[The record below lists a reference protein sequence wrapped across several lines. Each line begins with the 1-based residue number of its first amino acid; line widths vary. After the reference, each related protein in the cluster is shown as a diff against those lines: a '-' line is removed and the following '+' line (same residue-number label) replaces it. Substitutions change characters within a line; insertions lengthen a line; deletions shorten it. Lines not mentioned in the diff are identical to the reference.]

1 LSWLELRV
9 PPPVVAALFAL
20 LMWFVMDMLPIAD
33 FTLPAKGVLAGI
45 LATAG
50 IVLGLVA
57 VFQFRRAATTVH
69 PMKPQESSALV
80 VRGVYRFTRNPMYL
94 GMLLIL
100 TAWAV
105 WLANAAAL
113 LALPVFV
120 AYLGCFQI
128 APEERALE
136 ARFGAAFADYRRAV
150 RRWL

>member
-9 PPPVVAALFAL
+9 PPPVVAGLLAL
-20 LMWFVMDMLPIAD
+20 LMWFVADRLPAAD
-33 FTLPAKGVLAGI
+33 FTLPARGVLSAAF
-45 LATAG
+45 ATVGVA
-50 IVLGLVA
+50 IGLIA
-57 VFQFRRAATTVH
+57 FFQFRKAATTVH

-80 VRGVYRFTRNPMYL
+80 AGGVYRFTRNPMYL

-100 TAWAV
+100 TAWGL

-113 LALPVFV
+113 LALPLFV
-120 AYLGCFQI
+120 AYISRFQI

-136 ARFGAAFADYRRAV
+136 ARFGASFADYRRAV